1 MQSGNVRKRE
11 FVVTWSMPKIIHA
24 ISGPR
29 NISTA
34 LMYSFAQRP
43 GCAVFDEPMYG
54 VYLKKVDPDHPG
66 LEDVLLQWPTTLE
79 GVRNQVAALS
89 SHDEIYLK
97 NMAHHMH
104 GEPWHWVEPSAYV
117 FWIRHP
123 RKVVQSFAKV
133 IDHVEARDIGLIEE
147 WEQWRSIQSLPGAKC
162 IVDSD
167 ELLANPRENFPKVC
181 EALGIPWREQ
191 MLYWPAGHKA
201 FDGPWWP
208 HWYANVHKSTG
219 FGPPKRMPEPLERR
233 YEKVVQETLPAYEA
247 LYSNRLKF

>member
-1 MQSGNVRKRE
+1 M
-11 FVVTWSMPKIIHA
+11 TKIIHA

-43 GCAVFDEPMYG
+43 GCGVLDEPMYG
-54 VYLKKVDPDHPG
+54 VYLNESEAQHPG
-66 LEDVLLQWPTTLE
+66 RLETLAQWPKTVE
-79 GVRNQVAALS
+79 GVEQWVRKESAQCEEL
-89 SHDEIYLK
+89 YLK
-97 NMAHHMH
+97 NMAHHME
-104 GEPWHWVEPSAYV
+104 GQPWHWVEASAFI

-133 IDHVEARDIGLIEE
+133 INHVEARDIGLIEE
-147 WEQWRSIQSLPGAKC
+147 WEQWQSIQSLPGAKC

-167 ELLANPRENFPKVC
+167 ELLANPSENFPKVC

-233 YEKVVQETLPAYEA
+233 YEKVVHETLPAYEA